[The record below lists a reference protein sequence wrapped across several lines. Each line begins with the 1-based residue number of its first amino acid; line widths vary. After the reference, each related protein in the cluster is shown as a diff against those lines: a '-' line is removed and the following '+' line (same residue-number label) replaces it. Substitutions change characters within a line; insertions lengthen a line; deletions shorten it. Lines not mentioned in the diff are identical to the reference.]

1 MSYLHLSSEERYV
14 ISHLVL
20 HDLDLMQTQAMHC
33 ESNYSLT
40 LFWTFFSMIPTGLN
54 GRNLKL
60 ISPRKMWAFSLEY
73 KLGDMGNSET
83 KYRFRL
89 TTATGIHHV

>member
-60 ISPRKMWAFSLEY
+60 ISPRKM
-73 KLGDMGNSET
+73 
-83 KYRFRL
+83 
-89 TTATGIHHV
+89 